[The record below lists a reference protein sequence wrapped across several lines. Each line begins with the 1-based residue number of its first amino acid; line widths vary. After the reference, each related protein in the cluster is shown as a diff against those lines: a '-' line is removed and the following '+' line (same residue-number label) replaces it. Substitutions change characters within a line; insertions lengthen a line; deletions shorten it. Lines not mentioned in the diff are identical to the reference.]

1 MTPSFDA
8 LQKQLKKLPGVGY
21 RSAERMAIQL
31 LLEKPETCQ
40 GLMDALASARD
51 NVSSCENCGNLCE
64 SKRCSI
70 CQDEHRANSGTVCVV
85 EHVSDLRSLEKSGAY
100 NGSYHVLHGK
110 LSPINGIGPSELNF
124 ESLLDRAKAGEVS
137 ELILALPNDIEGE
150 ATCHYMIDL
159 LQPYEIS
166 VTRIGFGLPSGG
178 SVLYADA
185 VTLKSALDARQNFR

>member
-31 LLEKPETCQ
+31 LLEKPESCQ
-40 GLMDALASARD
+40 ALMDALARARD

-64 SKRCSI
+64 SERCSI
-70 CQDEHRANSGTVCVV
+70 CEDENRANSGTVCVV
-85 EHVSDLRSLEKSGAY
+85 EHVSDLLSLEKSGAY

-124 ESLLDRAKAGEVS
+124 DSLLDRAKAGEVS

-159 LQPYEIS
+159 LQPYEVS

-185 VTLKSALDARQNFR
+185 VTLKSALDARQDFR

>member
-31 LLEKPETCQ
+31 LLEKPESCQ
-40 GLMDALASARD
+40 ALMDALASARD

-64 SKRCSI
+64 SERCLI
-70 CQDEHRANSGTVCVV
+70 CEDENRANSGTVCVV
-85 EHVSDLRSLEKSGAY
+85 EHVSDLLSLEKSGAY

-124 ESLLDRAKAGEVS
+124 DSLLDRAKAGEVS

-159 LQPYEIS
+159 LQPYEVS

-185 VTLKSALDARQNFR
+185 VTLKSALDARQDFR

>member
-31 LLEKPETCQ
+31 LLEKPESCQ
-40 GLMDALASARD
+40 ALMDALASARD

-64 SKRCSI
+64 SERCSI
-70 CQDEHRANSGTVCVV
+70 CEDENRANSGTVCVV
-85 EHVSDLRSLEKSGAY
+85 EHVSDLLSLEKSGAY

-124 ESLLDRAKAGEVS
+124 DSLLDRAKAGEVS

-159 LQPYEIS
+159 LQPYEVS

-185 VTLKSALDARQNFR
+185 VTLKSALDARQDFR

>member
-1 MTPSFDA
+1 
-8 LQKQLKKLPGVGY
+8 
-21 RSAERMAIQL
+21 
-31 LLEKPETCQ
+31 
-40 GLMDALASARD
+40 
-51 NVSSCENCGNLCE
+51 
-64 SKRCSI
+64 
-70 CQDEHRANSGTVCVV
+70 VV
-85 EHVSDLRSLEKSGAY
+85 EHVSDLLSLEKSGAY

-124 ESLLDRAKAGEVS
+124 DSLLDRAKAGEVS

-159 LQPYEIS
+159 LQPYEVS

>member
-31 LLEKPETCQ
+31 LLEKPESCQ
-40 GLMDALASARD
+40 ALMDALANARD

-64 SKRCSI
+64 AEECSI
-70 CQDEHRANSGTVCVV
+70 CLDDNRANSGTVCVV
-85 EHVSDLRSLEKSGAY
+85 EHVSDLLSLEKSGAY
-100 NGSYHVLHGK
+100 SGSYHVLHGK
-110 LSPINGIGPSELNF
+110 LSPINGVGPGELNF
-124 ESLLDRAKAGEVS
+124 DSLVERAKAGKVS

-159 LQPYEIS
+159 LEPYDVAVS
-166 VTRIGFGLPSGG
+166 RIGFGLPSGG

-185 VTLKSALDARQNFR
+185 VTLKSALEARQNFR

>member
-31 LLEKPETCQ
+31 LLEKPESCQ
-40 GLMDALASARD
+40 ALMDALASARD

-64 SKRCSI
+64 SERCSI
-70 CQDEHRANSGTVCVV
+70 CEDENRANSGTVCVV
-85 EHVSDLRSLEKSGAY
+85 EHVSDLLSLEKSGAY

-124 ESLLDRAKAGEVS
+124 DSLLDRAKAGEVS

-159 LQPYEIS
+159 LEPYEVS

-185 VTLKSALDARQNFR
+185 VTLKSALDARQDFR

>member
-31 LLEKPETCQ
+31 LLEKPESCQ
-40 GLMDALASARD
+40 ALMDALASARD

-64 SKRCSI
+64 SERCSI
-70 CQDEHRANSGTVCVV
+70 CEDENRANSGTLCVV
-85 EHVSDLRSLEKSGAY
+85 EHVSDLLSLEKSGAY

-124 ESLLDRAKAGEVS
+124 DSLLDRAKAGEVS
-137 ELILALPNDIEGE
+137 ELILALPNDIEGRRL
-150 ATCHYMIDL
+150 AI
-159 LQPYEIS
+159 I
-166 VTRIGFGLPSGG
+166 
-178 SVLYADA
+178 
-185 VTLKSALDARQNFR
+185 

>member
-31 LLEKPETCQ
+31 LLEKPESCQ
-40 GLMDALASARD
+40 ALMDALASARD

-64 SKRCSI
+64 SERCSI
-70 CQDEHRANSGTVCVV
+70 CEDENRANSGTLCVV
-85 EHVSDLRSLEKSGAY
+85 EHVSDLLSLEKSGAY

-124 ESLLDRAKAGEVS
+124 DSLLDRAKAGEVS

-159 LQPYEIS
+159 LEPYEVS

-185 VTLKSALDARQNFR
+185 VTLKSALDARQDFR